1 MGELKPIYYKMD
13 DTLRDVERCS
23 FSVTLAG
30 EGKHVKVKE
39 KILRSNNNAVRGVE
53 TSFSASTSE
62 EDQCTPLKVDA
73 KSMVRVFQRAIEQA
87 YGVDVFAFEFISD
100 ISVSQSR
107 DVPVVR
113 FPLAKISWKKDV
125 NLNPIAGVLQV
136 ALRQSYEKIYIGM
149 LDSNT
154 KFHEDEIS
162 QMENHLLTLFHDH
175 GPLKGKLSFTT
186 SGRQSPTV
194 YKATAIAAYE
204 VKTAKQ
210 ATKGILGLLSRK
222 VPPTFHATLRS
233 KAIENVDKEKRIRTR
248 KDAIDGIFR
257 PQFDDK
263 TMHCFARRMCDEKS
277 CRNNQKWDED
287 ALLRT
292 EMNPDRCIVL
302 KGHKC
307 VDATTLR
314 DYWKKRNRFP
324 KDPFT
329 SIDIDPCDAEY

>member
-1 MGELKPIYYKMD
+1 MQ
-13 DTLRDVERCS
+13 
-23 FSVTLAG
+23 
-30 EGKHVKVKE
+30 E
-39 KILRSNNNAVRGVE
+39 KIVRSNNNAVRGVE

-73 KSMVRVFQRAIEQA
+73 KSMVRVFRRAIEQA

-100 ISVSQSR
+100 I
-107 DVPVVR
+107 VPPGR
-113 FPLAKISWKKDV
+113 FPLAKISWQKDE
-125 NLNPIAGVLQV
+125 NSNPIAGVLQV
-136 ALRQSYEKIYIGM
+136 ALRQRYEKIYIGM

-154 KFHEDEIS
+154 EYHKDEIS

-175 GPLKGKLSFTT
+175 GPLRGKLSFTT
-186 SGRQSPTV
+186 AGRQPPTV

-204 VKTAKQ
+204 IKTAKQ

-222 VPPTFHATLRS
+222 APPTFHATLRS
-233 KAIENVDKEKRIRTR
+233 KAIENVDKEKKIRAR
-248 KDAIDGIFR
+248 KDAIDGVFR
-257 PQFDDK
+257 HQFNDK
-263 TMHCFARRMCDEKS
+263 TMHCFARQMCDEKS

-314 DYWKKRNRFP
+314 DYWEKRNRFP

-329 SIDIDPCDAEY
+329 SIDINPCDAEY